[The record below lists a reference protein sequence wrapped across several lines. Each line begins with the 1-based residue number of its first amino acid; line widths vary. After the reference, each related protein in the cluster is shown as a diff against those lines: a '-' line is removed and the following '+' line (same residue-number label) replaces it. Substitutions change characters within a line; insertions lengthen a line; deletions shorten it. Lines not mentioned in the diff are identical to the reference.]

1 MNKFLL
7 SFRLYEP
14 ASTTLLSQNSKLS
27 RQEKYDKLIQYL
39 KSISR
44 NQEELIEDS
53 TTSFILFQTYYDNLD
68 TVSSGILQYCQLTD
82 KDELFIVEFSQG
94 KVLKDCR
101 IKNCKVSDIG
111 QFTNWIS

>member
-14 ASTTLLSQNSKLS
+14 ASSTLLSQSSRLS
-27 RQEKYDKLIQYL
+27 RQEKYGKLVEYL
-39 KSISR
+39 KSISI
-44 NQEELIEDS
+44 NEEIIEDP

-68 TVSSGILQYCQLTD
+68 TVSSEILQYCKLTD